1 MSFIN
6 LLIDQHDEGY
16 LPYNEIVNLQKIKEG
31 WRLPTKDE
39 LNYIFIKRAKIGG
52 FAETIIDQD
61 GIIKYPV
68 YWSSTFESNGQCIQ
82 SFGKDEHAGFQ
93 GQNFSS
99 ENSFYVRLV
108 KMKSSIDIIGTPFK
122 IDNLEVAQYDFPQE
136 VNWTDAEAAC
146 ASLANGWRL
155 PTRFE
160 LSILYKYKDQFGDS
174 LNEGSYWSS
183 STQSDTGA
191 FAMSMRHC
199 EHNHCSRLHT
209 KKVLAVRGDLEPKEA
224 PSIISSP
231 NDIIGTP
238 IKIDN
243 LEVAQYDF
251 PEKMSWQSAE
261 SACASLANGWR
272 LPTEDELKNL
282 YLNKDKTCCLGDW
295 NYWSS
300 TEYDKCL
307 SAFNH
312 FKKNPNRTTYYG
324 KRFQKYVRAVKALN
338 NIIGTPFKMD
348 ILEVAQYDFPE
359 EMNWDEANK
368 ACNALGKG
376 WRLPTK
382 DELNTLYQNK
392 DFIGGFFNTSYW
404 GTSLKTS
411 YMTDDNISDVLE
423 GNREWDDFNVI
434 EPIQFS
440 FNQQDI
446 APNTIPKCMARAV
459 KDIIVK

>member
-39 LNYIFIKRAKIGG
+39 LNYIFINRAKIGE
-52 FAETIIDQD
+52 FAETIINQD

-68 YWSSTFESNGQCIQ
+68 YWTSTFESNGQCIQ

-136 VNWTDAEAAC
+136 VNWADAEA
-146 ASLANGWRL
+146 
-155 PTRFE
+155 
-160 LSILYKYKDQFGDS
+160 
-174 LNEGSYWSS
+174 
-183 STQSDTGA
+183 
-191 FAMSMRHC
+191 
-199 EHNHCSRLHT
+199 
-209 KKVLAVRGDLEPKEA
+209 
-224 PSIISSP
+224 
-231 NDIIGTP
+231 
-238 IKIDN
+238 
-243 LEVAQYDF
+243 
-251 PEKMSWQSAE
+251 
-261 SACASLANGWR
+261 ACASLANGWR

-282 YLNKDKTCCLGDW
+282 YLNKDKSCCLGDW

-324 KRFQKYVRAVKALN
+324 KRFQKYVRA
-338 NIIGTPFKMD
+338 I
-348 ILEVAQYDFPE
+348 
-359 EMNWDEANK
+359 
-368 ACNALGKG
+368 
-376 WRLPTK
+376 R
-382 DELNTLYQNK
+382 
-392 DFIGGFFNTSYW
+392 GF
-404 GTSLKTS
+404 
-411 YMTDDNISDVLE
+411 
-423 GNREWDDFNVI
+423 
-434 EPIQFS
+434 
-440 FNQQDI
+440 
-446 APNTIPKCMARAV
+446 
-459 KDIIVK
+459 